1 MNLNRTIKSI
11 LTAAALLMAFHS
23 CGVLSDG
30 ELARIENLALK
41 ADTVASV
48 PSVIFGTMAQVRL
61 ERGLFY
67 AASFST
73 PEARFDEVN
82 ALAKASIEDKK
93 RSAKADTYIGILNS
107 YFKALRSIADKE
119 RWEGAGR
126 ELRGLGRAVDS
137 LIIEHNELFDT
148 EIPEGVSKTAG
159 KTFGYLAEHINKL
172 RQTRYVKEF
181 VAIGD
186 TLVAECTDSLMAI
199 LKSKS
204 FNELIENETA
214 GLEANYKAYLFALSA
229 AGYPPQIA
237 HDREYVALTEKISTV
252 KQIRNRAVSALRSVK
267 NAHHKLY
274 EDLGEE
280 DLDQNVYDEFVS
292 LNRLALEIGKQIK
305 TLEK

>member
-1 MNLNRTIKSI
+1 MNLNRRIKSI
-11 LTAAALLMAFHS
+11 LTAVTLLMAFHS

-82 ALAKASIEDKK
+82 ALAKAFIEDKK

-119 RWEGAGR
+119 RREGAGR

-148 EIPEGVSKTAG
+148 EIPEGVSKT
-159 KTFGYLAEHINKL
+159 
-172 RQTRYVKEF
+172 
-181 VAIGD
+181 
-186 TLVAECTDSLMAI
+186 
-199 LKSKS
+199 
-204 FNELIENETA
+204 
-214 GLEANYKAYLFALSA
+214 
-229 AGYPPQIA
+229 
-237 HDREYVALTEKISTV
+237 
-252 KQIRNRAVSALRSVK
+252 
-267 NAHHKLY
+267 
-274 EDLGEE
+274 
-280 DLDQNVYDEFVS
+280 
-292 LNRLALEIGKQIK
+292 
-305 TLEK
+305 